1 MSDKERND
9 LNDLKPSRQESN
21 NTAAAAALSVQ
32 DLAVYYPAGHRKF
45 VHAVDGVSF
54 QLYPGE
60 TLGLV
65 GESGCGKTT
74 LGRAILGLTPVT
86 RGTILFEGRDIS
98 TFKSEALK
106 EHRRHIQIVFQDPY
120 SSLDPLMTIEQILSE
135 PLKIHHLCSGRK
147 ERSEKIAGL
156 LRAVGLDPELAKRY
170 PHEFSG
176 GQRQRIGIAR
186 ALSLNPR
193 MIVCDEPVSALDVS
207 IQAQVI
213 NLLMDIQEAQG
224 ISYLFISHDL
234 AVVQHI
240 CHRIAV
246 MYLGQIVEQG
256 TTEDIHSR
264 PLHPYTKALLDAVP
278 SLEKNSGAKKIFL
291 SGEIPSPLDPPAGC
305 RFHPRCPFATER
317 CRREA
322 PAPVEITPGHTV
334 TCHLCSSDTT
344 PSL

>member
-1 MSDKERND
+1 MPNEERNN
-9 LNDLKPSRQESN
+9 LNDLELSRQGSQK
-21 NTAAAAALSVQ
+21 AAAAALSVQ
-32 DLAVYYPAGHRKF
+32 DLVVYYPAGRGKF

-54 QLYPGE
+54 RLHSGE

-74 LGRAILGLTPVT
+74 LGRAILGLAPVT

-98 TFKSEALK
+98 TFKGEALK
-106 EHRRHIQIVFQDPY
+106 EHRRHIQTVFQDPY
-120 SSLDPLMTIEQILSE
+120 GSLDPLMTIEQILSE

-147 ERSEKIAGL
+147 ERSEKIAAL
-156 LRAVGLDPELAKRY
+156 LHSVGLDPELAKRY

-186 ALSLNPR
+186 ALSLDPR
-193 MIVCDEPVSALDVS
+193 VIVCDEPVSALDVS
-207 IQAQVI
+207 IQAQVV

-246 MYLGQIVEQG
+246 MYLGRIVEQG
-256 TTEDIHSR
+256 STRDIHDQ

-278 SLEKNSGAKKIFL
+278 SLEKSSGARKIFL
-291 SGEIPSPLDPPAGC
+291 SGEIPSPVDPPAGC
-305 RFHPRCPFATER
+305 HFHPRCPFATER
-317 CRREA
+317 CCREA
-322 PAPVEITPGHTV
+322 PVPTEVSPGHTV
-334 TCHLCSSDTT
+334 TCHLCSPEKSR
-344 PSL
+344 SL

>member
-1 MSDKERND
+1 MPNEERND
-9 LNDLKPSRQESN
+9 LNDLKPSRQGSSN
-21 NTAAAAALSVQ
+21 AAAAALCVQ
-32 DLAVYYPAGHRKF
+32 DLAVYYPAGRGKF

-54 QLYPGE
+54 RLHSGE

-74 LGRAILGLTPVT
+74 LGRAILGLAPVT

-98 TFKSEALK
+98 TFKGEALK
-106 EHRRHIQIVFQDPY
+106 EHRRHIQTVFQDPY
-120 SSLDPLMTIEQILSE
+120 GSLDPLMTIEQILSE

-147 ERSEKIAGL
+147 ERSEKIAAL
-156 LRAVGLDPELAKRY
+156 LHSVGLDPELAKRY

-186 ALSLNPR
+186 ALSLEPR
-193 MIVCDEPVSALDVS
+193 VIVCDEPVSALDVS
-207 IQAQVI
+207 IQAQVV

-246 MYLGQIVEQG
+246 MYLGRIVEQG
-256 TTEDIHSR
+256 STQDIHDQ

-278 SLEKNSGAKKIFL
+278 SLEKSSGARKIFL
-291 SGEIPSPLDPPAGC
+291 SGEIPSPVDPPAGC
-305 RFHPRCPFATER
+305 HFHPRCPFATER

-322 PAPVEITPGHTV
+322 PVPTEVSPGHTV
-334 TCHLCSSDTT
+334 TCHLCSPEKSR
-344 PSL
+344 SL

>member
-1 MSDKERND
+1 MSNKERND

-21 NTAAAAALSVQ
+21 NTTAAALSVQ

-156 LRAVGLDPELAKRY
+156 LRSVGLDPELAKRY
-170 PHEFSG
+170 PH
-176 GQRQRIGIAR
+176 
-186 ALSLNPR
+186 
-193 MIVCDEPVSALDVS
+193 
-207 IQAQVI
+207 
-213 NLLMDIQEAQG
+213 
-224 ISYLFISHDL
+224 
-234 AVVQHI
+234 
-240 CHRIAV
+240 
-246 MYLGQIVEQG
+246 
-256 TTEDIHSR
+256 
-264 PLHPYTKALLDAVP
+264 
-278 SLEKNSGAKKIFL
+278 
-291 SGEIPSPLDPPAGC
+291 
-305 RFHPRCPFATER
+305 
-317 CRREA
+317 
-322 PAPVEITPGHTV
+322 
-334 TCHLCSSDTT
+334 
-344 PSL
+344 